1 MIDFFNFHSTDRYTV
16 DTILKLCLH
25 PETANDSFKFLY
37 GLANGDSD
45 LQNSA
50 KIEFVS
56 LFQVHLA
63 ETCLSLEDRLQVLNE
78 IEEENEMSSII
89 INAYE
94 RALKWGSFTGRI
106 QSGDS
111 KRKVDI
117 HSPSREEINEYF
129 KRVTEKLSSIALSAD
144 EPFSKQAFDSILSR
158 AYDQINIGNFD
169 SVFSVVE
176 KFSEKKNG
184 ISNET
189 RQKLRELSSDRYGF
203 DDAKVQAI
211 NDLLEKHK
219 PISIEDELTA
229 FVILPAWINDRDE
242 DENFINVSLE
252 KAKELANKYIEDRI
266 DWKISLDVLLKDEQ
280 RQTYSFAQVIGEKQS
295 VEENK
300 SLIDSAITILKK
312 IPVKEQNAAFVC
324 GLIYGAKDD
333 AFTRQSIDK
342 LILSEYTAEQGI
354 KLIRY
359 LSPIA
364 HDDMFKVKG
373 VLTANPDY
381 LRNLEYLDWSNL
393 IDSEVIELVGWVK
406 EINYSFAL
414 EILFELLRKEKN
426 RWDGLTETI
435 NTLLFVKDI
444 TSHSSFI
451 NSSLHIED
459 LFIKSINYDPS
470 EAKIEFLVNHI
481 IEKYDDF
488 YLENE
493 PLLNSLTYFLLTDHL
508 EVSWPIF
515 GEHFSKGLGPGYKLK
530 TTLEKIN
537 IKSEFLLKWSNVK
550 PEIYPPIAIKFM
562 NIYKENKDGSLDWD
576 VNAKKLIDLYG
587 SNQKVLD
594 NMHSKFTNYFMI
606 NSASASALYEKRKA
620 LVDQLVDHE
629 FETVQEFAKGLSEYL
644 LSQIKEEDKFGEN
657 YELENQSE

>member
-1 MIDFFNFHSTDRYTV
+1 M
-16 DTILKLCLH
+16 
-25 PETANDSFKFLY
+25 
-37 GLANGDSD
+37 
-45 LQNSA
+45 
-50 KIEFVS
+50 
-56 LFQVHLA
+56 
-63 ETCLSLEDRLQVLNE
+63 
-78 IEEENEMSSII
+78 
-89 INAYE
+89 
-94 RALKWGSFTGRI
+94 
-106 QSGDS
+106 
-111 KRKVDI
+111 
-117 HSPSREEINEYF
+117 
-129 KRVTEKLSSIALSAD
+129 
-144 EPFSKQAFDSILSR
+144 
-158 AYDQINIGNFD
+158 
-169 SVFSVVE
+169 
-176 KFSEKKNG
+176 
-184 ISNET
+184 
-189 RQKLRELSSDRYGF
+189 
-203 DDAKVQAI
+203 
-211 NDLLEKHK
+211 
-219 PISIEDELTA
+219 
-229 FVILPAWINDRDE
+229 
-242 DENFINVSLE
+242 
-252 KAKELANKYIEDRI
+252 
-266 DWKISLDVLLKDEQ
+266 
-280 RQTYSFAQVIGEKQS
+280 IGEKQS

-300 SLIDSAITILKK
+300 SLIDSAITILKT
-312 IPVKEQNAAFVC
+312 IPVKEQDAAFVC

-364 HDDMFKVKG
+364 HDDMLKVKG
-373 VLTANPDY
+373 VLTANPEY

-393 IDSEVIELVGWVK
+393 SDSEVIELVGWVK

>member
-25 PETANDSFKFLY
+25 PETANDSFKLLY

-50 KIEFVS
+50 YIEFVA
-56 LFQVHLA
+56 LFQVCLS
-63 ETCLSLEDRLQVLNE
+63 ETCLSLEDRLQVLEE
-78 IEEENEMSSII
+78 IEEENGMSSII

-129 KRVTEKLSSIALSAD
+129 KKVTEKLSSIAISDD
-144 EPFSKQAFDSILSR
+144 ETHSKLAFDSVLSR
-158 AYDQINIGNFD
+158 AYEQIDFGHFD

-189 RQKLRELSSDRYGF
+189 RQKLRELSSDRYELDEGV
-203 DDAKVQAI
+203 KESI
-211 NDLLEKHK
+211 NALLEKYK
-219 PISIEDELTA
+219 PASIEEQLTA
-229 FVILPAWINDRDE
+229 FVTMPAWINDRD
-242 DENFINVSLE
+242 DQGNFVNVSLE
-252 KAKELANKYIEDRI
+252 KSKELAKKYIDERV
-266 DWKISLDVLLKDEQ
+266 DWQQGLEVLLKNEQ

-300 SLIDSAITILKK
+300 SLIDSAITILKT
-312 IPVKEQNAAFVC
+312 ILDKEQDAAFIC

-333 AFTRQSIDK
+333 AFTRQSIYK

-364 HDDMFKVKG
+364 NDDMLKVKG
-373 VLTANPDY
+373 VITANPEY

-393 IDSEVIELVGWVK
+393 SDSEVIELVGWVK

-426 RWDGLTETI
+426 RWDGLKETI
-435 NTLLFVKDI
+435 NTLLFVDDI

-459 LFIKSINYDPS
+459 LFIKSVNDDPS

-493 PLLNSLTYFLLTDHL
+493 SLLNSLTYFLLTDHL

-587 SNQKVLD
+587 SNQKVID
-594 NMHSKFTNYFMI
+594 NIHSKFTNYFMI
-606 NSASASALYEKRKA
+606 NSASASDLYKKRKV
-620 LVDQLVDHE
+620 LVDELLDHE
-629 FETVQEFAKGLSEYL
+629 FETIREFAKNMSEYL
-644 LSQIKEEDKFGEN
+644 LSQIKEKDKFGEN
-657 YELENQSE
+657 YALDNES